1 MPHRVPGEVAEPRD
15 RKKAWG
21 SVLSKGSV
29 FAKQLIGAMHGQKG
43 VHDNAVATM
52 AKGWPICVH
61 EMMQI
66 PIIALLTGVWKGGVT
81 SASCCVVRD
90 LINGMQ

>member
-1 MPHRVPGEVAEPRD
+1 MPHWVPREVAEPSD

-21 SVLSKGSV
+21 GVLSKGSV
-29 FAKQLIGAMHGQKG
+29 LAKKLIGAMRGQKG
-43 VHDNAVATM
+43 VHDNAVAKM
-52 AKGWPICVH
+52 AKGWPICVP

-81 SASCCVVRD
+81 SASCCVVRN
-90 LINGMQ
+90 LINSVQ